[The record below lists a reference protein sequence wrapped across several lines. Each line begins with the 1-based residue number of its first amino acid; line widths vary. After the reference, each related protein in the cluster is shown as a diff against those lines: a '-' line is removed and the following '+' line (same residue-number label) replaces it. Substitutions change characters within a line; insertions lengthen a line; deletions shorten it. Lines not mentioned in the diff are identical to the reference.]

1 MIGTER
7 KVTVKKSRK
16 MRWTGHVART
26 GEEIGAYRLLS
37 GTTSWWTPLGRQ
49 MHRGKLVLELM
60 LKKE

>member
-37 GTTSWWTPLGRQ
+37 GTTS
-49 MHRGKLVLELM
+49 
-60 LKKE
+60 